1 MKLESSIVGSPVKEG
16 AEGVNSESAAINK
29 TRTSQIS
36 GTKLKPLHARVPQ
49 ILAPALLVI
58 GIAAYA
64 QESSDKPIISLSTV
78 SKLHHRQAGI
88 YRTKIGRIDVIAVSD
103 GTVGLGLT
111 KELVQNARPGE
122 VERLLARHF
131 EKSPL
136 DASVNAFLIKYENR
150 LVLIDAGS
158 SELVGPTGGKLPQS
172 LRAAGAPPENITDV
186 FVTHIHP
193 DHTGGLM
200 NGNAKVFPNATIHIN
215 KREVDYWFNKSIA
228 ATAAEPQKTFFA
240 QVDPKVKPHMD
251 SGQLKTFEGAT
262 EFFPGFRAEPAYGH
276 TAGLTVYVL
285 ENGGEKVMF
294 WGDVVNIALQVD
306 NPDISLRFDSDAAA
320 AAATRRKLLEDAA
333 RKGYIVAPDHLPFP
347 GFGHIRKDGRAY
359 TWVPV
364 DYVNDAVEK

>member
-1 MKLESSIVGSPVKEG
+1 MKWQSPFVGSAVKENAG
-16 AEGVNSESAAINK
+16 INGPRES
-29 TRTSQIS
+29 QMS
-36 GTKLKPLHARVPQ
+36 GTKLNALYIRVPQ
-49 ILAPALLVI
+49 IVATALLVI

-64 QESSDKPIISLSTV
+64 QESSNNPIISLSTV
-78 SKLHHRQAGI
+78 SKLDQSQAGI
-88 YRTKIGRIDVIAVSD
+88 YRMKIGKIDVIAGSD

-111 KELVQNARPGE
+111 KELIQKAKPGE
-122 VERLLARHF
+122 DKRLLARHF
-131 EKSPL
+131 QKSPL
-136 DASVNAFLIKYENR
+136 DASVNAFLIKYEDK
-150 LVLIDAGS
+150 LVLVDAGS
-158 SELVGPTGGKLPQS
+158 SELVGPTAGKLPQS
-172 LRAAGAPPENITDV
+172 LRAAGVPPENITDV

-200 NGNAKVFPNATIHIN
+200 NGNTKVFPNATVHID

-240 QVDPKVKPHMD
+240 QVEPKVKPYID

-262 EFFPGFRAEPAYGH
+262 EFFPGFPSESAYGH
-276 TAGLTVYVL
+276 TAGLTVLTL

-306 NPDISLRFDSDAAA
+306 DPDISLRFDSDAAA
-320 AAATRRKLLEDAA
+320 AAVTRRRLLEDAA

-347 GFGHIRKDGRAY
+347 GFGHIRKDGHTY